1 MKTLRYIICILLI
14 AAVIGLLCYNYFVEK
29 NLESRNII
37 RAVLIIAGA
46 VLTMVRPPKS
56 KVVNKKA
63 VYQKAYSQFVQNAFY
78 DQPQLEKKLYDAIHN
93 YNQNK
98 LSAALSKLEKLRKEC
113 QRTAD
118 LRAVTVFMAL
128 CLDDMQQYEAAITQ
142 YRSALSMQNS
152 STLHSNMGL
161 CYQRLGDFEEAEKC
175 YENAVQA
182 DPKNAIALNN
192 LSAMHFRQGNY
203 EQALDAAEDAIEI
216 DGTLRQALTT
226 AAICCGI
233 LGYQEEYEQYYR
245 QAVANGANGT
255 LIKNTIQNLDP
266 TL

>member
-1 MKTLRYIICILLI
+1 MKALRYIICILLI

-46 VLTMVRPPKS
+46 VLTMIRPQKR
-56 KVVNKKA
+56 KVVNKKSL
-63 VYQKAYSQFVQNAFY
+63 YGKAYSEFIQNAFY
-78 DQPQLEKKLYDAIHN
+78 DQPQLEKKFYAAIHD

-98 LSAALSKLEKLRKEC
+98 PSAALSKLEKLRREC
-113 QRTAD
+113 QRSAD

-161 CYQRLGDFEEAEKC
+161 CHQKLGNFEEAEHC

-182 DPKNAIALNN
+182 DPKNAIAYNN
-192 LSAMHFRQGNY
+192 LSAMLFRLGNY
-203 EQALDAAEDAIEI
+203 DQALDAAEEAIAL
-216 DGTLRQALTT
+216 DGSLRQALTT
-226 AAICCGI
+226 AAMCCGI
-233 LGYQEEYEQYYR
+233 LGYTEEYEQYYR
-245 QAVANGANGT
+245 KAVANGANGAS
-255 LIKNTIQNLDP
+255 IKSMIQNLDP
-266 TL
+266 HL